1 MISLFGDRVNQI
13 AISAFVLEITKSPFA
28 LALTFFVGTIPNLV
42 FSPVAGA
49 FVDRWDQKQVL
60 VVSDILR
67 AAFVLLIPV
76 AVLINVWLAYPLV
89 FVITTV
95 SIFFRPAR
103 AAVLPRIVPDDD
115 LLPANSA
122 MWVGETFADVINYPL
137 AGLFVLFL
145 ASSLPIAFWFDA
157 ATYLASAAL
166 LTTIIVPPLIRRG
179 SGEGGLAGASG
190 EDGQVPEAL
199 ATPASLMADM
209 KVGWAFLRH
218 ETVLLANTI
227 QGAAGQF
234 AGGILTAGSM
244 VLAQQI
250 TAGEGKDYI
259 ATYAFMETSIG
270 LGSLIGGFVLGLL
283 FGRARKGPM
292 VAAAYAVFGVLMVMV
307 GFSSAIPLTLA
318 LLFGVGVANMA
329 YVIPSQTLF
338 QQRTP
343 PDMIGRV
350 VSLRFALVLGGM
362 SLAMALGG
370 LLIGVFGPGPV
381 IAAGGLLSI
390 AAGLAGFLVREVREA

>member
-1 MISLFGDRVNQI
+1 M
-13 AISAFVLEITKSPFA
+13 
-28 LALTFFVGTIPNLV
+28 
-42 FSPVAGA
+42 
-49 FVDRWDQKQVL
+49 
-60 VVSDILR
+60 
-67 AAFVLLIPV
+67 
-76 AVLINVWLAYPLV
+76 
-89 FVITTV
+89 

-103 AAVLPRIVPDDD
+103 AAVLPRIVPNDD

-122 MWVGETFADVINYPL
+122 MWVGETLADVINYPL

-145 ASSLPIAFWFDA
+145 SSSLPIAFWFDA

-166 LTTIIVPPLIRRG
+166 LTTIIVPPLLHRA
-179 SGEGGLAGASG
+179 SGEGEPAGASD
-190 EDGQVPEAL
+190 EDGEAHE
-199 ATPASLMADM
+199 APVTAASLVADM
-209 KVGWAFLRH
+209 KVGWTFLRH

-234 AGGILTAGSM
+234 AAGILTAGSL

-250 TAGEGKDYI
+250 TATKGDAYI

-270 LGSLIGGFVLGLL
+270 LGNLVGGFALGLL
-283 FGRARKGPM
+283 AGRARKGPI

-307 GFSSAIPLTLA
+307 GVSSVIPLTLA
-318 LLFGVGVANMA
+318 LLFGLGVANMA

-362 SLAMALGG
+362 SMAMAVGG
-370 LLIGVFGPGPV
+370 LLIGVFGP
-381 IAAGGLLSI
+381 AGGLLSV
-390 AAGLAGFLVREVREA
+390 AAGVAGFAIREVREA